1 MPAKLIKLLIL
12 VPVYVPFSTGVSN
25 IARFKDK
32 EGLRTIQFDIQE
44 RDVILGIYDTGNFTF
59 QVTLKEIDKDTAT
72 QMTATL
78 VGGMLKCNQG
88 FHLTD
93 SKEGGTLL
101 EDRTAYTAPRLLA
114 RLARK
119 RANAIHTAVTENI
132 RQYFLE
138 LSQQPQSAHT

>member
-1 MPAKLIKLLIL
+1 MSIFNRRNEYTGRMPAKLIKLLIL
-12 VPVYVPFSTGVSN
+12 VYVRFSTGVSN

-59 QVTLKEIDKDTAT
+59 QVTLKEIDKATAT

-93 SKEGGTLL
+93 SK
-101 EDRTAYTAPRLLA
+101 
-114 RLARK
+114 
-119 RANAIHTAVTENI
+119 
-132 RQYFLE
+132 
-138 LSQQPQSAHT
+138 